1 MARAVERGS
10 GGRQVHK
17 KLVAPT
23 YVDGRLEWFA
33 TGEAPVVVREDGPT
47 KIKIVLG
54 QVRVVRRNED
64 FITKSPPAAALLKQ
78 AAGIAKGSGVP
89 NVDKVAT
96 VTIDIGREFCI

>member
-33 TGEAPVVVREDGPT
+33 TGKAPVVVREDGPAEVEV
-47 KIKIVLG
+47 VLG
-54 QVRVVRRNED
+54 
-64 FITKSPPAAALLKQ
+64 
-78 AAGIAKGSGVP
+78 
-89 NVDKVAT
+89 
-96 VTIDIGREFCI
+96 